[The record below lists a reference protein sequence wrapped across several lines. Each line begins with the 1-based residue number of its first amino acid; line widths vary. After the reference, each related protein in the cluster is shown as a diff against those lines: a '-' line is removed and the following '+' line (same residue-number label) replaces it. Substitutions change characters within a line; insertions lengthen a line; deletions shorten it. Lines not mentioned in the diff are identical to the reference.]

1 MHRADLLEK
10 TLMVERL
17 KAKGERAA
25 EDEMVDSIINSM
37 DMNFE
42 KTLGDSEGQ
51 EILACCSSWGRRVRH
66 DLASEQQQQQR
77 DYMTQPNK

>member
-1 MHRADLLEK
+1 MLKLQHFGYLNHRADLLEK

-42 KTLGDSEGQ
+42 QTLGDSGGQ
-51 EILACCSSWGRRVRH
+51 RSLVCHSPWGH
-66 DLASEQQQQQR
+66 KELD
-77 DYMTQPNK
+77 TT